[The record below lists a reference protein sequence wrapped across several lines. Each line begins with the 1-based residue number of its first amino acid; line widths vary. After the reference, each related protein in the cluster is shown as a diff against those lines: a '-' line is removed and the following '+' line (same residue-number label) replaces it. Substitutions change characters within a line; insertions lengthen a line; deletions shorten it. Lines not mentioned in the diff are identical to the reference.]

1 MARLKMMTIEDFPEN
16 WQEFILNGMADEG
29 WRLKETIAFLAR
41 DMEKRGFNYRIHARI
56 YKDTEEYRDVIDE
69 GRMLSEAWWMTQGR
83 INLENRDFNNTN
95 WIFTM
100 KASFGWNDR
109 PVVQTNETSPFN
121 DVIEKAELYEKFKP
135 KEMTN

>member
-1 MARLKMMTIEDFPEN
+1 
-16 WQEFILNGMADEG
+16 
-29 WRLKETIAFLAR
+29 
-41 DMEKRGFNYRIHARI
+41 
-56 YKDTEEYRDVIDE
+56 
-69 GRMLSEAWWMTQGR
+69 MLSEAWWMTQGR
-83 INLENRDFNNTN
+83 INLKNRDFNNTN

-121 DVIEKAELYEKFKP
+121 DVVEKAELYEKFKP